1 MKLSLLA
8 KALELTYEGDDI
20 DIISMND
27 LEFADAS
34 QLSFIS
40 DAKHVKLLQSTKAG
54 AVLVPESLLSS
65 LPSHTIALVV
75 SGDVHLA
82 MAQATKLFYKPDFI
96 NEPQKAIIGKNCTIA
111 STAFVDAG
119 AVIGDNVTLMPGV
132 FVGSG
137 ATIGEGSCLFP
148 NVTVYRDCVVG
159 KFCIIH
165 AGSAIGSDGY
175 GYAHTALG
183 EHVKI
188 YQNGN
193 VVLEDGVE
201 IGSNCSID
209 RAVFNTTLVK
219 TGTKLDN
226 LVHIA
231 HNCEIGEHSLITAS
245 VIFAGSTKVG
255 RNFVAAGQAG
265 IEGHITIAPFTTVAA
280 KAGVTKDVKEPHT
293 TIGGFPHMPQ
303 RQWLKLQ
310 AKLARLLKD

>member
-1 MKLSLLA
+1 MLLSLIA
-8 KALELTYEGDDI
+8 KALELQFEGSDI
-20 DIISMND
+20 EITSMND
-27 LEFADAS
+27 LGLAS
-34 QLSFIS
+34 STQLSFIA
-40 DAKHVKLLQSTKAG
+40 DKKHLSLLQTTQAA
-54 AVLVPESLLSS
+54 AVLVPNSLVGEVPPKTQL
-65 LPSHTIALVV
+65 LVV
-75 SGDVHLA
+75 DGDVQLA
-82 MAQATKLFYKPDFI
+82 MAKASKLFYKPDFI
-96 NEPQKAIIGKNCTIA
+96 NVPQEAVIGKNCTIA
-111 STAFVDAG
+111 ETAFVDSG

-132 FVGSG
+132 FVGTNAKVG
-137 ATIGEGSCLFP
+137 DNTILFP
-148 NVTVYRDCVVG
+148 NVTVYRECVIG
-159 KFCIIH
+159 KACIIH

-193 VVLEDGVE
+193 VVLEDNVE
-201 IGSNCSID
+201 VGSNTSID
-209 RAVFNTTLVK
+209 RAVFNTTLIK
-219 TGTKLDN
+219 TGSKLDN
-226 LVHIA
+226 VVHIA

-280 KAGVTKDVKEPHT
+280 KAGVTKDVKEPNT

-310 AKLARLLKD
+310 AKLARLLKA

>member
-1 MKLSLLA
+1 MQLSLIA
-8 KALELTYEGDDI
+8 KELELSYEGEAMEI
-20 DIISMND
+20 RSMND

-40 DAKHVKLLQSTKAG
+40 DVKHTSQLSTTKAG
-54 AVLVPESLLSS
+54 VVLVPESLVSYV
-65 LPSHTIALVV
+65 PSTAKALIIK
-75 SGDVHLA
+75 GDVHLA
-82 MAQATKLFYKPDFI
+82 MARVSKLFSKPDFE
-96 NEPQKAIIGKNCTIA
+96 NAPHEAVIGKNSTIA
-111 STAFVDAG
+111 PTAFVDAG
-119 AVIGDNVTLMPGV
+119 AIIGDNVTLMPGV
-132 FVGSG
+132 FVGAKAKVGDDS
-137 ATIGEGSCLFP
+137 ILYP
-148 NVTVYRDCVVG
+148 NVTVYRECVVG
-159 KFCIIH
+159 KSCIIH
-165 AGSAIGSDGY
+165 AGSVIGSDGY
-175 GYAHTALG
+175 GFAHTALG

-193 VVLEDGVE
+193 VVLEDKVE
-201 IGSNCSID
+201 IGSNSSID
-209 RAVFNTTLVK
+209 RAVFNTTLIK

-265 IEGHITIAPFTTVAA
+265 IEGHIEIAPFTTVAA
-280 KAGVTKDVKEPHT
+280 KAGVTKDVKESHT

-310 AKLARLLKD
+310 AKLARLLKA